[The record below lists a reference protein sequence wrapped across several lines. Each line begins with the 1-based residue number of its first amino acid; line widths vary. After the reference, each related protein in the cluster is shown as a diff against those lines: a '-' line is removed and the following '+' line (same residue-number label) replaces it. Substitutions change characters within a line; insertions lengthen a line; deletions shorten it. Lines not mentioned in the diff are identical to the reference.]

1 MRRCEYADDSLA
13 KPRNTRGSR
22 HSGCEWWTR
31 TAKAHFD
38 AGFKSSLGE
47 KRLLVCPGILRR
59 AYNPQWDA
67 TNATHC
73 PNRNSKAAVRIGT
86 LRGSRFSLAGPK
98 RRRPKYETEV
108 LHIHQHAPSSSSSY
122 LLPSRDAWRYH
133 SPLPLMHFDRLSDFQ
148 SFTLTAPITPLPDV
162 IDLYL
167 WKWILKNTAHSG
179 HHRFPRDHFYP
190 AIFHLAFE
198 RLLGQLDSA
207 PDMSEHFC

>member
-1 MRRCEYADDSLA
+1 
-13 KPRNTRGSR
+13 
-22 HSGCEWWTR
+22 
-31 TAKAHFD
+31 
-38 AGFKSSLGE
+38 
-47 KRLLVCPGILRR
+47 
-59 AYNPQWDA
+59 
-67 TNATHC
+67 
-73 PNRNSKAAVRIGT
+73 
-86 LRGSRFSLAGPK
+86 
-98 RRRPKYETEV
+98 
-108 LHIHQHAPSSSSSY
+108 
-122 LLPSRDAWRYH
+122 
-133 SPLPLMHFDRLSDFQ
+133 MHFDRLSDFQ